1 MHYQTNLDKIL
12 TLLFEKSFWNITEP
26 NLIISV
32 TGGAK
37 LNKIKPELKD
47 KFSKGLVKVATT
59 TNALV
64 TTGGTNSG
72 CMKLVG
78 EAFKNNSLSSDLDKR
93 VTLLGIANW
102 GSVTNNTKLIRN
114 EVNFSFNLLTLYEMI
129 SFLLFFLKVYKRWKI
144 N

>member
-1 MHYQTNLDKIL
+1 MHYQTNVDKIF
-12 TLLFEKSFWNITEP
+12 TLLFDKLFWNITEP

-102 GSVTNNTKLIRN
+102 GSVTNNAKLIRN
-114 EVNFSFNLLTLYEMI
+114 EVKFFNVFI
-129 SFLLFFLKVYKRWKI
+129 KI
-144 N
+144 I